1 MQERLR
7 VGIMVWFLCIGLL
20 FVGLAGRLVYL
31 GSGTE
36 VQVGAAHGVEVEV
49 VHIYPPLLDARAAVQ
64 SRRQVR
70 VPALTG
76 KTFAQAGEALV
87 GTGLLLEG
95 VGEVRGKVIRQEPA
109 VGRSLAPGEVV
120 RVWLS
125 R

>member
-7 VGIMVWFLCIGLL
+7 VGVMVWFAGIGLL
-20 FVGLAGRLVYL
+20 FVALAGRLVYL
-31 GSGTE
+31 GSGME
-36 VQVGAAHGVEVEV
+36 ERVAAAHGVELEV
-49 VHIYPPLLDARAAVQ
+49 LHLYPPLLEAGAAV
-64 SRRQVR
+64 RTRQVR

-95 VGEVRGKVIRQEPA
+95 VGDLRGKVVRQEPA
-109 VGRSLAPGEVV
+109 VGRVLAPGAAV